1 MKTAQLKE
9 LARLEGIQ
17 TEYNSAFGTTLQAAP
32 EGLVHVL
39 NALEIPVSEDLDN
52 VEQLLDRE
60 ISGKAAK
67 ITEPSVVCWQ
77 GKKAVLPIR
86 IPASQRESKAEL
98 RIQLEN
104 GKKFKT
110 PVKLAKLPVKSRSL
124 VRGASSAAWRSM
136 IRFRA
141 RGKV

>member
-52 VEQLLDRE
+52 VEQLLDRDGPAE
-60 ISGKAAK
+60 TLLMRLVHDAHPAPAQFL
-67 ITEPSVVCWQ
+67 EQLVVADD
-77 GKKAVLPIR
+77 G
-86 IPASQRESKAEL
+86 
-98 RIQLEN
+98 
-104 GKKFKT
+104 
-110 PVKLAKLPVKSRSL
+110 LPVREH
-124 VRGASSAAWRSM
+124 VRAAMLRRVERVCEGASNTHRPALPRGQRRSAFVAAA
-136 IRFRA
+136 FD
-141 RGKV
+141 